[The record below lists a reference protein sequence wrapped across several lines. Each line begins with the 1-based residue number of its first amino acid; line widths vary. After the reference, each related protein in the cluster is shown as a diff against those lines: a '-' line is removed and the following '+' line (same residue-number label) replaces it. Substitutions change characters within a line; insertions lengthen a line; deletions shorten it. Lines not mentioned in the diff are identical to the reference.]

1 MTTDDLSLLI
11 LIAGIAC
18 GAVGSIMAATEADG

>member
-11 LIAGIAC
+11 LAIGIVC
-18 GAVGSIMAATEADG
+18 GASGSITAATEADG